1 MQMRAASYTG
11 QLGCISS
18 LPVEG
23 VQECAGQVQRTG
35 WEMQTSW
42 YLVAAWA
49 LLAAAAAQH
58 RATSRVQGRDRQNR
72 QPLAE
77 GSWNSQLYPR
87 WQEGDP
93 RQQNC
98 WKGGTVTF
106 DISNDAPT
114 ITGARATFTITLRF
128 PGNQT
133 VLPDGRVVWSQD
145 CTVDGTRVRR
155 GDAVF
160 PEEPDEGS
168 GGIFPDGQPF
178 PPSTRGKRSKFVYVW
193 RTWGQYW
200 QVVDGPSSLLT
211 VETAGVALG
220 SYAMDVQIY
229 HYRGRQKFI
238 PMGKATSQFSITDQV
253 PFAVDIAQVLD
264 VDGGD
269 QRFVRNRAVAF
280 SVRLHDPSSYLQA
293 ADVSHSWDFGDQSGT
308 LISRASTV
316 THTYMEAGTF
326 RPRVV
331 LQAAIPV
338 ACGSTSPAPVV
349 DPTTVPP
356 GQPTAT
362 SAPASL
368 APSRSPT
375 QTPGQALSVV
385 PTATAQPVTPTA
397 GTASVP
403 SSPVV
408 PSTGASLSG
417 AVTSAAGGTVAP
429 TPALETGTI
438 PAVAP
443 GSVVTVVAAGSDL
456 AVASVDPPLPASV
469 SAAGDLLGTSPP
481 TSVSSVANP
490 PGTSPP
496 ASASSV
502 ASPLGTSP
510 PASASSVASPPG
522 TLPPASASSVASP
535 PGTLPPASASS
546 MANPLASVAGIVA
559 NTSLE
564 AADVAVGNTDPAT
577 PEALVLA
584 KRQAPAG
591 CLLYRYGT
599 FSTELEIVQGIE
611 SMEIVQVAPAV
622 GESAVDLTVTCQG
635 SLPEEVCTTVLDPTC
650 LTPQQSVC
658 SPVPPAPVC
667 QLVLRQAFNQSGLY
681 CLNISLANPASLAVA
696 STQVSIRGAD
706 PATPRITLIV
716 GLMLVA
722 VALGAV
728 SYAYRRVKYR
738 PLPAGPACSPLPW
751 ALLPDRAA
759 LRLFLHQAFSTT
771 PTGESSPL
779 LSSNVV

>member
-1 MQMRAASYTG
+1 MLRLSA
-11 QLGCISS
+11 
-18 LPVEG
+18 VKG
-23 VQECAGQVQRTG
+23 VQERGGRVRRTG

-49 LLAAAAAQH
+49 LLAATAAQR
-58 RATSRVQGRDRQNR
+58 RAGSRGQGSDRRNR

-98 WKGGTVTF
+98 WKGGPVTF

-114 ITGARATFTITLRF
+114 MTGARATFAIALRF

-145 CTVDGTRVRR
+145 CTVDGTQVRR

-160 PEEPDEGS
+160 PEEPGEGP
-168 GGIFPDGQPF
+168 GGVFPDGQLF
-178 PPSTRGKRSKFVYVW
+178 PPSARGKRSKFVYVW
-193 RTWGQYW
+193 QTWGQYW

-220 SYAMDVQIY
+220 SYAMDVQVY
-229 HYRGRQKFI
+229 HYRGRRKFI
-238 PMGKATSQFSITDQV
+238 PMGRATSQFSITDQV

-269 QRFVRNRAVAF
+269 RRFVRNRAVAF
-280 SVRLHDPSSYLQA
+280 SVRLHDPSHYLQA
-293 ADVSHSWDFGDQSGT
+293 ADVSYSWDFGDQSGT
-308 LISRASTV
+308 LLSRVRTV
-316 THTYMEAGTF
+316 THTYLEPGTF
-326 RPRVV
+326 QPRVV

-338 ACGSTSPAPVV
+338 ACSITSLAPVV

-356 GQPTAT
+356 GQPTST

-368 APSRSPT
+368 APSGSPT
-375 QTPGQALSVV
+375 QTPGQPLSVV
-385 PTATAQPVTPTA
+385 PTATAEPVTPTA
-397 GTASVP
+397 GTASIP
-403 SSPVV
+403 PSPVV
-408 PSTGASLSG
+408 PGTGATLPG
-417 AVTSAAGGTVAP
+417 AVTSAAGGTPAP
-429 TPALETGTI
+429 TPALETSTV

-443 GSVVTVVAAGSDL
+443 GSVVTVGAAGSDL
-456 AVASVDPPLPASV
+456 AVASADPPLPASV
-469 SAAGDLLGTSPP
+469 SAAGD
-481 TSVSSVANP
+481 P

-502 ASPLGTSP
+502 ANPPGTSP
-510 PASASSVASPPG
+510 PTTASSVANPPG
-522 TLPPASASSVASP
+522 TSPPTTASSV
-535 PGTLPPASASS
+535 
-546 MANPLASVAGIVA
+546 ANPLASVAGIVA

-564 AADVAVGNTDPAT
+564 AADVAVGTADPAT
-577 PEALVLA
+577 PEVLVLA

-591 CLLYRYGT
+591 CVLYRYGT

-622 GESAVDLTVTCQG
+622 GESAVELTVTCQG

-658 SPVPPAPVC
+658 TPVPPAPAC

-681 CLNISLANPASLAVA
+681 CLNVSLANPASLAVA
-696 STQVSIRGAD
+696 STQVSIRGAE
-706 PATPRITLIV
+706 PAAPRITLIV

-722 VALGAV
+722 VALGTV

-738 PLPAGPACSPLPW
+738 PLPAGPARSPLPRAW
-751 ALLPDRAA
+751 LPDRAA
-759 LRLFLHQAFSTT
+759 LRLFLRQAFSTV

-779 LSSNVV
+779 LRGNVV

>member
-1 MQMRAASYTG
+1 MLRLSA
-11 QLGCISS
+11 
-18 LPVEG
+18 VKG
-23 VQECAGQVQRTG
+23 VQERGGRVRRTG

-49 LLAAAAAQH
+49 LLAATAAQR
-58 RATSRVQGRDRQNR
+58 RAGSRGQGSDRRNR

-98 WKGGTVTF
+98 WKGGPVTF

-114 ITGARATFTITLRF
+114 MTGARATFAIALRF

-145 CTVDGTRVRR
+145 CTVDGTQVRR

-160 PEEPDEGS
+160 PEEPGEGP
-168 GGIFPDGQPF
+168 GGVFPDGQLF
-178 PPSTRGKRSKFVYVW
+178 PPSARGKRSKFVYVW
-193 RTWGQYW
+193 QTWGQYW

-220 SYAMDVQIY
+220 SYAMDVQVY
-229 HYRGRQKFI
+229 HYRGRRKFI
-238 PMGKATSQFSITDQV
+238 PMGRATSQFSITDQV

-269 QRFVRNRAVAF
+269 RRFVRNRAVAF
-280 SVRLHDPSSYLQA
+280 SVRLHDPSHYLQA
-293 ADVSHSWDFGDQSGT
+293 ADVSYSWDFGDQSGT
-308 LISRASTV
+308 LLSRVRTV
-316 THTYMEAGTF
+316 THTYLEPGTF
-326 RPRVV
+326 QPRVV

-338 ACGSTSPAPVV
+338 ACSITSLAPVV

-356 GQPTAT
+356 GQPTST

-368 APSRSPT
+368 APSGSPT
-375 QTPGQALSVV
+375 QTPGQPLSVV
-385 PTATAQPVTPTA
+385 PTATAEPVTPTA
-397 GTASVP
+397 GTASIP
-403 SSPVV
+403 PSPVV
-408 PSTGASLSG
+408 PGTGATLPG
-417 AVTSAAGGTVAP
+417 AVTSAAGGTPAP
-429 TPALETGTI
+429 TPALETSTV

-443 GSVVTVVAAGSDL
+443 GSVVTVGAAGSDL
-456 AVASVDPPLPASV
+456 AVASADPPLPASV
-469 SAAGDLLGTSPP
+469 SAAGD
-481 TSVSSVANP
+481 P

-502 ASPLGTSP
+502 ANPPGTSP
-510 PASASSVASPPG
+510 PTTASSVANPPG
-522 TLPPASASSVASP
+522 TSPPTTASSV
-535 PGTLPPASASS
+535 
-546 MANPLASVAGIVA
+546 ANPLASVAGIVA

-564 AADVAVGNTDPAT
+564 AADVAVGTADPAT
-577 PEALVLA
+577 PEVLVLA

-591 CLLYRYGT
+591 CVLYRYGT

-622 GESAVDLTVTCQG
+622 GESAVELTVTCQG

-658 SPVPPAPVC
+658 TPVPPAPAC

-696 STQVSIRGAD
+696 STQVSIRGAE
-706 PATPRITLIV
+706 PAAPRITLIV

-722 VALGAV
+722 VALGTV

-738 PLPAGPACSPLPW
+738 PLPAGPARSPLPRAW
-751 ALLPDRAA
+751 LPDRAA
-759 LRLFLHQAFSTT
+759 LRLFLRQAFSTV

-779 LSSNVV
+779 LRGNVV

>member
-1 MQMRAASYTG
+1 MLRLSA
-11 QLGCISS
+11 
-18 LPVEG
+18 VKG
-23 VQECAGQVQRTG
+23 VQERGGRVRRTG

-49 LLAAAAAQH
+49 LLAATAAQR
-58 RATSRVQGRDRQNR
+58 RAGSRGQGSDRRNR

-98 WKGGTVTF
+98 WKGGPVTF

-114 ITGARATFTITLRF
+114 MTGARATFAIALRF

-145 CTVDGTRVRR
+145 CTVDGTQVRR

-160 PEEPDEGS
+160 PEEPGEGP
-168 GGIFPDGQPF
+168 GGVFPDGQLF
-178 PPSTRGKRSKFVYVW
+178 PPSARGKRSKFVYVW
-193 RTWGQYW
+193 QTWGQYW

-220 SYAMDVQIY
+220 SYAMDVQVY
-229 HYRGRQKFI
+229 HYRGRRKFI
-238 PMGKATSQFSITDQV
+238 PMGRATSQFSITDQV

-269 QRFVRNRAVAF
+269 RRFVRNRAVAF
-280 SVRLHDPSSYLQA
+280 SIRLHDPSHYLQA
-293 ADVSHSWDFGDQSGT
+293 ADVSYSWDFGDQSGT
-308 LISRASTV
+308 LLSRVRTV
-316 THTYMEAGTF
+316 THTYLEPGTF

-338 ACGSTSPAPVV
+338 ACSITSLAPVV

-356 GQPTAT
+356 GQRTST

-368 APSRSPT
+368 APSGSPT
-375 QTPGQALSVV
+375 QTPGQPLSVV
-385 PTATAQPVTPTA
+385 PTATAEPVTPTA
-397 GTASVP
+397 GTASIP
-403 SSPVV
+403 PSPVV
-408 PSTGASLSG
+408 PGTGATLPG
-417 AVTSAAGGTVAP
+417 AVTSAAGGTTAP
-429 TPALETGTI
+429 TPALETSTV

-443 GSVVTVVAAGSDL
+443 GSVVTVGAAGSDL
-456 AVASVDPPLPASV
+456 AVASADPPLPASV
-469 SAAGDLLGTSPP
+469 SAAGD
-481 TSVSSVANP
+481 P

-502 ASPLGTSP
+502 ANPPGTSP
-510 PASASSVASPPG
+510 PTTASSVANPPG
-522 TLPPASASSVASP
+522 TSPPTTASSVANP
-535 PGTLPPASASS
+535 P
-546 MANPLASVAGIVA
+546 ASVAGIVA

-564 AADVAVGNTDPAT
+564 AADVAVGTADPAT
-577 PEALVLA
+577 PEVLVLA

-591 CLLYRYGT
+591 CVLYRYGT

-622 GESAVDLTVTCQG
+622 GESAVELTVTCQG

-658 SPVPPAPVC
+658 TPVPPAPAC

-681 CLNISLANPASLAVA
+681 CLNVSLANPASLAVA
-696 STQVSIRGAD
+696 STQVSIRGAE
-706 PATPRITLIV
+706 PAAPRITLIV

-722 VALGAV
+722 VALGTV

-738 PLPAGPACSPLPW
+738 PLPAGPARSPLPRAW
-751 ALLPDRAA
+751 LPDRAA
-759 LRLFLHQAFSTT
+759 LRLFLRQAFSTV

-779 LSSNVV
+779 LRGNVV

>member
-1 MQMRAASYTG
+1 MLRLSA
-11 QLGCISS
+11 
-18 LPVEG
+18 VEG
-23 VQECAGQVQRTG
+23 VQERGGRVRRTG
-35 WEMQTSW
+35 WEMQTGW

-49 LLAAAAAQH
+49 LLAATAAQR
-58 RATSRVQGRDRQNR
+58 RAGSRGQGSDRRNR

-114 ITGARATFTITLRF
+114 MTGARATFAITLCF

-145 CTVDGTRVRR
+145 CTVDGTQVRR

-160 PEEPDEGS
+160 PEEPGEGP
-168 GGIFPDGQPF
+168 GGVFPDGQLF
-178 PPSTRGKRSKFVYVW
+178 PPSAQGKRSKFVYVW

-220 SYAMDVQIY
+220 SYAMDVQVY
-229 HYRGRQKFI
+229 HYRGHRKFI
-238 PMGKATSQFSITDQV
+238 PMGRATSQFSITDQV

-269 QRFVRNRAVAF
+269 RRFVRNRAVAF
-280 SVRLHDPSSYLQA
+280 SVRLHDPSRYLQA
-293 ADVSHSWDFGDQSGT
+293 ADVSYSWDFGDQSGT
-308 LISRASTV
+308 LLSRAGTV
-316 THTYMEAGTF
+316 THTYLEPGTF

-356 GQPTAT
+356 GQPTST

-368 APSRSPT
+368 APSGSPT
-375 QTPGQALSVV
+375 QTPGQPLSVV
-385 PTATAQPVTPTA
+385 PTATAEPVTPTA

-403 SSPVV
+403 PSPVV
-408 PSTGASLSG
+408 PGTAATLPG
-417 AVTSAAGGTVAP
+417 AVTSAAGGTAAP
-429 TPALETGTI
+429 TPALETSTV

-443 GSVVTVVAAGSDL
+443 GSVVTVVTAGSDL
-456 AVASVDPPLPASV
+456 AVASADPPLPASV
-469 SAAGDLLGTSPP
+469 SAAGDPPGTLPPTTASSVANPPGTSPP
-481 TSVSSVANP
+481 TTASSVANPPGTSPPTTASSVANP

-502 ASPLGTSP
+502 AN
-510 PASASSVASPPG
+510 
-522 TLPPASASSVASP
+522 LP
-535 PGTLPPASASS
+535 
-546 MANPLASVAGIVA
+546 ASVAGNRA

-564 AADVAVGNTDPAT
+564 SSRHGCRHRGSCHPRGSCAGQAAGTTPA
-577 PEALVLA
+577 AS
-584 KRQAPAG
+584 
-591 CLLYRYGT
+591 CNRYGT

-622 GESAVDLTVTCQG
+622 GESAVELTVTCQG

-650 LTPQQSVC
+650 LMPQQSVC
-658 SPVPPAPVC
+658 TPVPPAPAC

-681 CLNISLANPASLAVA
+681 CLNVSLANPASLAVA
-696 STQVSIRGAD
+696 STQVSIRGAA
-706 PATPRITLIV
+706 PAAPRITLIV

-738 PLPAGPACSPLPW
+738 PLPAGPARSPLPRAW
-751 ALLPDRAA
+751 LPDRAA
-759 LRLFLHQAFSTT
+759 LRLFLRQAFSTV

-779 LSSNVV
+779 LSGNVV

>member
-1 MQMRAASYTG
+1 
-11 QLGCISS
+11 
-18 LPVEG
+18 
-23 VQECAGQVQRTG
+23 
-35 WEMQTSW
+35 MQTSW

-49 LLAAAAAQH
+49 LLAATAAQR
-58 RATSRVQGRDRQNR
+58 RAGSSGQGSDRRNR

-114 ITGARATFTITLRF
+114 MTGARATFAITLRF

-145 CTVDGTRVRR
+145 CTVDGTQVRR

-160 PEEPDEGS
+160 PEEPGEGP
-168 GGIFPDGQPF
+168 GGVFPDGQLF
-178 PPSTRGKRSKFVYVW
+178 PPSARGKRSKFVYVW

-220 SYAMDVQIY
+220 SYAMDVQVY
-229 HYRGRQKFI
+229 HYRGHRKFI
-238 PMGKATSQFSITDQV
+238 PMGRATSQFSITDQV

-269 QRFVRNRAVAF
+269 RRFVRNRAVAF
-280 SVRLHDPSSYLQA
+280 SIRLHDPSRYLQA
-293 ADVSHSWDFGDQSGT
+293 ADVSYSWDFGDQSGT
-308 LISRASTV
+308 LLSRADTV
-316 THTYMEAGTF
+316 THTYLEPGTF

-338 ACGSTSPAPVV
+338 GCGSTSPAPVV

-356 GQPTAT
+356 GQPTST

-368 APSRSPT
+368 APSGSPT
-375 QTPGQALSVV
+375 QTPGQPLSVV
-385 PTATAQPVTPTA
+385 PTATAEPVMPTA

-403 SSPVV
+403 PSPVV
-408 PSTGASLSG
+408 PGTAATLPG
-417 AVTSAAGGTVAP
+417 AVTSAAGSTTVP
-429 TPALETGTI
+429 TPALETSTV

-443 GSVVTVVAAGSDL
+443 GSVVTVVAASSDL
-456 AVASVDPPLPASV
+456 AVASADPPLPASV
-469 SAAGDLLGTSPP
+469 SAAGDPPGTLPPTSASSVANPPGTSPP
-481 TSVSSVANP
+481 MTASSVANP

-502 ASPLGTSP
+502 ANPPGTSPPMTASFVANPPGTSP
-510 PASASSVASPPG
+510 PAFASSVANPP
-522 TLPPASASSVASP
+522 
-535 PGTLPPASASS
+535 
-546 MANPLASVAGIVA
+546 ASVAGIGA

-564 AADVAVGNTDPAT
+564 AADVAVGTADPAT
-577 PEALVLA
+577 PEVLVLA

-599 FSTELEIVQGIE
+599 FSTELEIIQGIE
-611 SMEIVQVAPAV
+611 SMEIVQVTPAV
-622 GESAVDLTVTCQG
+622 GESAVELTVTCQG

-658 SPVPPAPVC
+658 TPVPPAPAC

-681 CLNISLANPASLAVA
+681 CLNVLLANPASLAVA
-696 STQVSIRGAD
+696 STQVSIRGAE
-706 PATPRITLIV
+706 PAAPRITLIV

-738 PLPAGPACSPLPW
+738 PLPAGPTHSPLPRAW
-751 ALLPDRAA
+751 LPDRAA
-759 LRLFLHQAFSTT
+759 LRLFLRQAFSTV

-779 LSSNVV
+779 LSGNVV

>member
-1 MQMRAASYTG
+1 MLRLSA
-11 QLGCISS
+11 
-18 LPVEG
+18 VKG
-23 VQECAGQVQRTG
+23 VQERGGRVRRTG

-49 LLAAAAAQH
+49 LLAATAAQR
-58 RATSRVQGRDRQNR
+58 RAGSRGQGSDRRNR

-98 WKGGTVTF
+98 WKGGPVTF

-114 ITGARATFTITLRF
+114 MTGARATFAIALRF

-145 CTVDGTRVRR
+145 CTVDGEPPRET

-160 PEEPDEGS
+160 PEEPGEGP
-168 GGIFPDGQPF
+168 GGVFPDGQLF
-178 PPSTRGKRSKFVYVW
+178 PPSARGKRSKFVYVW
-193 RTWGQYW
+193 QTWGQYW

-211 VETAGVALG
+211 VETDGVALG
-220 SYAMDVQIY
+220 SYAMDVQVY
-229 HYRGRQKFI
+229 HYRGRRKFI
-238 PMGKATSQFSITDQV
+238 PMGRATSQFSITDQV

-269 QRFVRNRAVAF
+269 RRFVRNRAVAF
-280 SVRLHDPSSYLQA
+280 SVRLHDPSHYLQA
-293 ADVSHSWDFGDQSGT
+293 ADVSYSWDFGDQSGT
-308 LISRASTV
+308 LLSRVRTV
-316 THTYMEAGTF
+316 THTYLEPGTF

-338 ACGSTSPAPVV
+338 ACGITSPAPVV

-356 GQPTAT
+356 GQPTST

-368 APSRSPT
+368 APSGSPT
-375 QTPGQALSVV
+375 QTPGQPLSVV
-385 PTATAQPVTPTA
+385 PTATAEPVTPTA

-403 SSPVV
+403 PSPVV
-408 PSTGASLSG
+408 PGTGATLPG
-417 AVTSAAGGTVAP
+417 AVTSAAGGTTAP
-429 TPALETGTI
+429 TPALETSTG

-443 GSVVTVVAAGSDL
+443 GSVVTVGAAGSDL
-456 AVASVDPPLPASV
+456 AVASADPPLPASV
-469 SAAGDLLGTSPP
+469 SAAGDPPGTSPP
-481 TSVSSVANP
+481 TTASSVANPPGTSPPMAASSVANPPGTSPPTTASSGANP

-496 ASASSV
+496 ASASS
-502 ASPLGTSP
+502 G
-510 PASASSVASPPG
+510 
-522 TLPPASASSVASP
+522 
-535 PGTLPPASASS
+535 
-546 MANPLASVAGIVA
+546 ANPPASVAGIVA

-564 AADVAVGNTDPAT
+564 AADVAVGTADPAT
-577 PEALVLA
+577 PEVLVLA

-591 CLLYRYGT
+591 CVLYRYGT

-622 GESAVDLTVTCQG
+622 GESAVELTVTCQG

-658 SPVPPAPVC
+658 TPVPPAPAC

-681 CLNISLANPASLAVA
+681 CLNVSLANPASLAVA
-696 STQVSIRGAD
+696 STQVSIRGAE
-706 PATPRITLIV
+706 PAAPRITLIV

-722 VALGAV
+722 VALGTV

-738 PLPAGPACSPLPW
+738 PLPAGPARSPLPRAW
-751 ALLPDRAA
+751 LPDRAA
-759 LRLFLHQAFSTT
+759 LRLFLRQAFSTV

-779 LSSNVV
+779 LRGNVV